1 MTYAPTSPFRKR
13 SRKRPGGPA
22 PGEPSTRSIEI
33 FAPNR
38 DAADLLLLYAAPLF
52 PAEIAAGS
60 VWIVRLQVSPGAASM
75 LKLLSLVQRWVESA
89 RLPWANMLYDG
100 GSYLIRRST
109 AFAQFAA
116 ATQSTTHRSTEQ
128 VRSPGGW
135 TSRLHDVPR
144 ALGGSSEARD
154 GCS

>member
-13 SRKRPGGPA
+13 SKKRPPA
-22 PGEPSTRSIEI
+22 PHAAGTRWIEI

-38 DAADLLLLYAAPLF
+38 DSTDLLLLYA
-52 PAEIAAGS
+52 
-60 VWIVRLQVSPGAASM
+60 
-75 LKLLSLVQRWVESA
+75 SLVQRWLESA

-109 AFAQFAA
+109 EFAQFAA
-116 ATQSTTHRSTEQ
+116 ATQSTTHQSPGQ
-128 VRSPGGW
+128 VRSLGGW
-135 TSRLHDVPR
+135 TYRPHDVPR